1 MAVKIGPNLI
11 KERKTDTLII
21 DFVQK
26 EQGQFSSCYDFKI
39 KWVKKPIDDNQ
50 DFEKIKKDELTIY
63 INKHLNNFFLYNNV
77 YIDIKKVF
85 FYKKLIIKCDEEL
98 SGWFLFQKG

>member
-11 KERKTDTLII
+11 KERKSDTLLI

-26 EQGQFSSCYDFKI
+26 EEGYLSSCFDI
-39 KWVKKPIDDNQ
+39 KTKWLKEPLLDEEN
-50 DFEKIKKDELTIY
+50 FEKIEKDKLTIY
-63 INKHLNNFFLYNNV
+63 INKNLNHFFLYTNL
-77 YIDIKKVF
+77 YIDIKKVL